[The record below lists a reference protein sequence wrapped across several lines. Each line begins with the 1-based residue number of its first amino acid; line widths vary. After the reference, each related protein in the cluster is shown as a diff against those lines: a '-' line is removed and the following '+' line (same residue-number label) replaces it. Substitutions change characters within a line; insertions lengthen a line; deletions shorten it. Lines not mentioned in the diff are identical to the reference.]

1 MPSDGYCESSVSLR
15 DVMDARI
22 SGKPESRSELSVS
35 HRVHASFHRVTMP
48 PKIRIP
54 TVEFRSLLLPP
65 VRVPIRA
72 LQTLYRP
79 QCASHVPRSACPT
92 QRLEQRRALNLYKTA
107 KAKTVLGQH
116 KVLTFTP
123 YEYPRLEDLSHKVR
137 FWETTKKGAKE
148 GLIADNISLQ
158 ELYDNHVKDGEMLWC
173 MDALKKGMAQGYL
186 DNEDQGEASM
196 SVPEN
201 LREFSITKAHTFT
214 KPKTKKGKN
223 IGGLKNIILNE
234 SSPTEFYR
242 LSLDRAYQFLEHGC
256 PVEFRLRLQGRPLL
270 KEERIMAAN
279 PRRWQ
284 WMHSHF
290 PHLRPD
296 FIMKGMP
303 KGTAYVIEPVSDGR
317 SVQWV
322 AGNPDAPGHEG
333 LNNRIFKIKGAVAHS
348 VKQGKQAML
357 PKIMR
362 GKLRESGMDAY
373 STNTGLP
380 KEQARAKYGKGGKV
394 TYGGEETK
402 YLKRDAETDG
412 FMTPDPA
419 LRQSRARAR
428 RELNDESQRKMHW
441 EGRGRIGRDLNEQ
454 KKAAREKQKAEF
466 EGKYK

>member
-1 MPSDGYCESSVSLR
+1 
-15 DVMDARI
+15 
-22 SGKPESRSELSVS
+22 
-35 HRVHASFHRVTMP
+35 
-48 PKIRIP
+48 
-54 TVEFRSLLLPP
+54 
-65 VRVPIRA
+65 
-72 LQTLYRP
+72 
-79 QCASHVPRSACPT
+79 
-92 QRLEQRRALNLYKTA
+92 
-107 KAKTVLGQH
+107 
-116 KVLTFTP
+116 
-123 YEYPRLEDLSHKVR
+123 
-137 FWETTKKGAKE
+137 
-148 GLIADNISLQ
+148 
-158 ELYDNHVKDGEMLWC
+158 
-173 MDALKKGMAQGYL
+173 
-186 DNEDQGEASM
+186 
-196 SVPEN
+196 
-201 LREFSITKAHTFT
+201 
-214 KPKTKKGKN
+214 
-223 IGGLKNIILNE
+223 
-234 SSPTEFYR
+234 
-242 LSLDRAYQFLEHGC
+242 
-256 PVEFRLRLQGRPLL
+256 
-270 KEERIMAAN
+270 
-279 PRRWQ
+279 
-284 WMHSHF
+284 
-290 PHLRPD
+290 
-296 FIMKGMP
+296 MKGMP

-419 LRQSRARAR
+419 LRQSRVRVR

-441 EGRGRIGRDLNEQ
+441 QGRGHIGSALNEQ